1 MRLRIQRRRIG
12 FELNRNP
19 RSIDVAMISL
29 MKRRSMGV
37 AMDERILDQQFVCT
51 PRTQQNS
58 DTILSFFRQLGSSL
72 IDHPVAIDSLMH
84 SLFLSGG
91 RKSMS
96 LKMKCA

>member
-37 AMDERILDQQFVCT
+37 AMDERILDQLLCT

-58 DTILSFFRQLGSSL
+58 DNMLPFFRQLGNSL